1 MVGCLDDGMFGL
13 CLAYRHG
20 SVVYCFFLVS
30 LLDAYNF
37 PWVRGGQA
45 GHTHR
50 ALAGMGRTVWL
61 LFWIMIGLGLASLL
75 SFGVWYRSALD
86 SEGC

>member
-1 MVGCLDDGMFGL
+1 MFGL
-13 CLAYRHG
+13 CFACLHG
-20 SVVYCFFLVS
+20 SVVCCFS
-30 LLDAYNF
+30 LCLFWTHIISLGGQD
-37 PWVRGGQA
+37 GQA

-86 SEGC
+86 SGGC